1 MVNADVEDLRRRL
14 DAGDWL
20 TPGEVAKLLG
30 VGRTKMHEMLKAG
43 TIRWTTKPASRHRI
57 CNPAD
62 VRRELDA
69 QAAARAAAEQ
79 DLPPAG

>member
-1 MVNADVEDLRRRL
+1 MVNADVEELERRL

-20 TPGEVAKLLG
+20 TPGEAAKLLG
-30 VGRTKMHEMLKAG
+30 VSRSKMHLLLKDG
-43 TIRWTTKPASRHRI
+43 EIRSTTKPRSTHRI

-69 QAAARAAAEQ
+69 ARAARAAAE
-79 DLPPAG
+79 DPNV